1 MKTRFIIGSSE
12 IDVHTYYY
20 IYDQVNKETLFY
32 PSKAPNGKFKPVKVL
47 QKELADYCALLNKQD
62 AEGEFTTD
70 VAILSKKAA
79 DYIARHLSNRKTLCE
94 NLLQRV
100 YSDKEPRDYRIESL
114 QDELDTIDS
123 IFKAISP
130 IRFPMS
136 VLRAKDRKEQGND

>member
-12 IDVHTYYY
+12 IDVYTHYY

-32 PSKAPNGKFKPVKVL
+32 PSREPNGKIKPVKIL

-62 AEGEFTTD
+62 AEGEFAADTAT
-70 VAILSKKAA
+70 LTKKAA
-79 DYIARHLSNRKTLCE
+79 DYI
-94 NLLQRV
+94 
-100 YSDKEPRDYRIESL
+100 
-114 QDELDTIDS
+114 DTIDS

-136 VLRAKDRKEQGND
+136 VLRASHSPNNH

>member
-20 IYDQVNKETLFY
+20 IYDQVKKETLFY
-32 PSKAPNGKFKPVKVL
+32 PYLAPSGKMKPVQVL
-47 QKELADYCALLNKQD
+47 QKELTDYCALLNKQD

-70 VAILSKKAA
+70 TATLTKKAA
-79 DYIARHLSNRKTLCE
+79 DYIAYHLSNRKTLCE
-94 NLLQRV
+94 NLLQRC
-100 YSDKEPRDYRIESL
+100 YSDTKQKDYRIESL

-136 VLRAKDRKEQGND
+136 VLRAPHSPNNH